1 MPKKSFS
8 TLDMAYVALFAVLI
22 TLCAWISIPTIP
34 PFTLQTLGIM
44 LAASLLGWKRGTAA
58 VLLYILLGAIGLPV
72 FAGFKGGL
80 SALVGPTGGYI
91 IGFVFT
97 ALITGLG
104 CRKNA
109 SWLLLISMIVGVA
122 VCYIFGTV
130 WYVVVQLGIHNPTSF
145 RTVLGF
151 CVIPFILPDLAKIGL
166 AFFLTKRLTR
176 FIRA

>member
-1 MPKKSFS
+1 MLKKKFS
-8 TLDMAYVALFAVLI
+8 TLDMTYVALFAVLI
-22 TLCAWISIPTIP
+22 TLCAWVSIPTVP

-58 VLLYILLGAIGLPV
+58 VLIYILLGAVGLPV

-104 CRKNA
+104 RRKDV
-109 SWLLLISMIVGVA
+109 SWLLLVHMVLGVA
-122 VCYIFGTV
+122 VCYIFGTI
-130 WYVVVQLGIHNPTSF
+130 WYVVIQLGMTNPTSF
-145 RTVLGF
+145 GTALGL
-151 CVIPFILPDLAKIGL
+151 CVIPFILPDLAKIVL
-166 AFFLTKRLTR
+166 AFFLTKRLSR
-176 FIRA
+176 FIRE